1 MFNFFIPKNKRMI
14 NKWHNEHIKIIDLIY
29 DIVEEYENNNQKT
42 AKKHIKQLNNLTVKH
57 IMDEDIEFFRI
68 LKKSKNTDKET
79 EEMIR
84 DFVTSFKKTKLLLI
98 KFLSHYSK
106 PEVVLDSIFFKQF
119 SEITKAV
126 RERIQFEEK
135 NVYSK
140 LKEK

>member
-29 DIVEEYENNNQKT
+29 NIVEEYENNNQKT
-42 AKKHIKQLNNLTVKH
+42 AKKHIKQLNNLTVEH

-106 PEVVLDSIFFKQF
+106 PEVVLDSSFFKQF